1 MVPGAE
7 PDPCADLPENGIMGT
22 GAKHLPEWNHG
33 AGTKHLW
40 DVESLGHAPE
50 GLRIIPQSDLSINPR
65 IKVT

>member
-1 MVPGAE
+1 
-7 PDPCADLPENGIMGT
+7 MGT

-40 DVESLGHAPE
+40 DVESLGHVPE